1 MIFWEVPCLKPIT
14 WSLGFIRNMLLLYQ
28 KRIKKSWNYSGQT
41 KKDLSSGGSVLLIG
55 LIFAQQ
61 PAVALLWRYV
71 FSWTDTKILR
81 SIKRTKTFKLLCESF
96 ITFSKLKVFFIS
108 FILYVFP
115 LLEQVTFHNSY
126 IRSYRTASEASP
138 LVLAR
143 TSRTSP
149 VLPWFSPGSS
159 GRLLW

>member
-41 KKDLSSGGSVLLIG
+41 KKDLSSGGSVLLID
-55 LIFAQQ
+55 LIFVQQ
-61 PAVALLWRYV
+61 LAVDLPWRSV

-81 SIKRTKTFKLLCESF
+81 NIERAKTFKSLCESF
-96 ITFSKLKVFFIS
+96 ITFSNLKVFFIS
-108 FILYVFP
+108 FILNVFP
-115 LLEQVTFHNSY
+115 VLGQVTFHNSY
-126 IRSYRTASEASP
+126 IRSYRTASKASP
-138 LVLAR
+138 PVQAR

-149 VLPWFSPGSS
+149 VLPWSSPDSS
-159 GRLLW
+159 NRPL